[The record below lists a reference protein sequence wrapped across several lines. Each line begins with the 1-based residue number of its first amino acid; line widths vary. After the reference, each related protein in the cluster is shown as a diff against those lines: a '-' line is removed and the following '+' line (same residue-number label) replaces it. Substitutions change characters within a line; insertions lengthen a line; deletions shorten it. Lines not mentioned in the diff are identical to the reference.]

1 MRAFI
6 TGIAGFVGSHL
17 AEMLT
22 ARNVQ
27 VHGLIMPGAP
37 LENLD
42 EIRGNPMS
50 AAALRLYEADLGD
63 LERLMTVFE
72 EVRPEQVY
80 HLAAASSVRRSL
92 EKPGEAFQV
101 NVMGTRNLLEAMRRT
116 GISSRIL
123 LVSSAEVYGES
134 ARLPRPLREDD
145 SLLPVTPY
153 GASKAAA
160 ELIAM
165 RYGEEFG
172 LDIVRVRPFP
182 HTGPRHA
189 AHFVFSD
196 FAKQVVEIN
205 AGLREPI
212 LRAGSLDVRR
222 DITDVRDMVQAY
234 WLALTSG
241 ERGAV
246 YNLCSGMVYSLRDAA
261 QLLCSMVSTPVTIAT
276 EAERLRPHDLAVL
289 AGCNKR
295 FRDRTGWTPAIPLAR
310 TLGDLV
316 GYWKIRLGP
325 LTGPLQGHSV
335 GQNPGEIR

>member
-1 MRAFI
+1 MRALV
-6 TGIAGFVGSHL
+6 TGVAGFAGSHL
-17 AEMLT
+17 AKLLVSRGVE
-22 ARNVQ
+22 VS
-27 VHGLIMPGAP
+27 GLVIPGDS
-37 LENLD
+37 LENVE
-42 EIRGNPMS
+42 EIRGDHRY
-50 AAALRLYEADLGD
+50 AAHFHLFEADLRD
-63 LERLMTVFE
+63 REALFRFLEE
-72 EVRPEQVY
+72 SHPDQIY
-80 HLAAASSVRRSL
+80 HLAATSSVRRSL
-92 EKPGEAFQV
+92 EEPVETFQV
-101 NVMGTRNLLEAMRRT
+101 NVLGTWNLFEAVRCTRAAP
-116 GISSRIL
+116 RIL
-123 LVSSAEVYGES
+123 VVSSAEVYGES
-134 ARLPRPLREDD
+134 ADQPRPLVEDD
-145 SLLPVTPY
+145 PLLPVSPY
-153 GASKAAA
+153 GVSKAAA
-160 ELIAM
+160 ESVAM
-165 RYGEEFG
+165 RYVEEFG

-196 FAKQVVEIN
+196 FAKQVAEID

-234 WLALTSG
+234 WLALTGG

-246 YNLCSGMVYSLRDAA
+246 YNLCSGMVYSLREVA
-261 QLLCSMVSTPVTIAT
+261 QLFCSMVSKPVTIAT
-276 EAERLRPHDLAVL
+276 EAERLRPHDLTVL

-335 GQNPGEIR
+335 GQNSQA

>member
-1 MRAFI
+1 MRAFV

-17 AEMLT
+17 AEMLI
-22 ARNVQ
+22 ARGVQ
-27 VHGLIMPGAP
+27 VHGLIMPGGP

-63 LERLMTVFE
+63 LERLMTVIE

-92 EKPGEAFQV
+92 ENPGEAFQV
-101 NVMGTRNLLEAMRRT
+101 NVMGTRNLLEAMRRA
-116 GISSRIL
+116 GISPRIL

-160 ELIAM
+160 ELIAR
-165 RYGEEFG
+165 RYVEEFG

-189 AHFVFSD
+189 PNFVFSD
-196 FAKQVVEIN
+196 WARQLAEIETGRRPPRLQVGN
-205 AGLREPI
+205 
-212 LRAGSLDVRR
+212 LDVRR
-222 DITDVRDMVQAY
+222 DLSDVRDVVEAY
-234 WLALTSG
+234 WLALGRG
-241 ERGAV
+241 ETGAV
-246 YNLCSGMVYSLRDAA
+246 YNVCSGRVYALREVLNILVGLTDLDVEVVADYK
-261 QLLCSMVSTPVTIAT
+261 
-276 EAERLRPHDLAVL
+276 RLRPHDVEVL
-289 AGCNKR
+289 AGR
-295 FRDRTGWTPAIPLAR
+295 FEALRARTGWEATRPLNQ
-310 TLGDLV
+310 TLGDLLSHWRAGQSV
-316 GYWKIRLGP
+316 SPSPPRDP
-325 LTGPLQGHSV
+325 L
-335 GQNPGEIR
+335 RR